1 MRTCCSQKRN
11 TSGVEDKLTIAILPG
26 EIKGTVWG
34 KKRCIQL
41 TWHCFLVKVTKDMG
55 SRSPGY
61 PAVFLSLTDPD
72 IRSVIRSSLGKTWS
86 GPSSDVIARHQQTFF
101 ENSIICETKQM
112 GRSRQ
117 RIFKSLA
124 SRRRHKRNETQRSK
138 KNIFSRTSAERAT
151 VVDRNV
157 RRYRKDPE
165 TIQKRLDQK
174 FLSE

>member
-1 MRTCCSQKRN
+1 MRTCCSQKKEYQW
-11 TSGVEDKLTIAILPG
+11 SGGQIMLPG

-34 KKRCIQL
+34 KKQCIQL

-101 ENSIICETKQM
+101 LIQL
-112 GRSRQ
+112 
-117 RIFKSLA
+117 FA
-124 SRRRHKRNETQRSK
+124 KRNKWNVLAKGSSNLWHLDGVTNATKHKEAK
-138 KNIFSRTSAERAT
+138 KIFFRERAL
-151 VVDRNV
+151 NEQ
-157 RRYRKDPE
+157 P
-165 TIQKRLDQK
+165 
-174 FLSE
+174 

>member
-1 MRTCCSQKRN
+1 MSMRTCCSQKRN

-101 ENSIICETKQM
+101 KFNY
-112 GRSRQ
+112 
-117 RIFKSLA
+117 L
-124 SRRRHKRNETQRSK
+124 RNETNGTFSPKDLQISGISTASLTQRNTK
-138 KNIFSRTSAERAT
+138 KQKKKFFSRTSAERAT

-157 RRYRKDPE
+157 RRYRNNPE
-165 TIQKRLDQK
+165 TIG
-174 FLSE
+174 SEFF